1 MCHKQGSG
9 ILHKVFVI
17 HFCIDLLH
25 VTMKGAKK
33 RRNSIIDVCAR
44 FPIWKSIKEAS
55 KLWPNELGLFNFLK
69 VLKIPKVLLT
79 KSTCLKFEEKMTEK
93 IMPVVVHI
101 SKLVV
106 QFLTILTAVL
116 LE

>member
-1 MCHKQGSG
+1 
-9 ILHKVFVI
+9 
-17 HFCIDLLH
+17 
-25 VTMKGAKK
+25 
-33 RRNSIIDVCAR
+33 
-44 FPIWKSIKEAS
+44 
-55 KLWPNELGLFNFLK
+55 
-69 VLKIPKVLLT
+69 LKIPKVLLT